1 MRSCLSWLLAAP
13 LVAAGTLGGHALG
26 YHVALP
32 DSAARAEMLAETGHS
47 YLDHA
52 PLAVGLC
59 VALVAVALVLRGIA
73 AARGTSAAMAPPW
86 VFALLPPAVYAV
98 QEHLER
104 LLHGGHVE
112 WTTALEPPFL
122 VGLVVQLPV
131 AVAALLLARAL
142 ASMADAIGRALAGG
156 PRRPRLASVAVLAHP
171 VVAALPRVR
180 ASALAYGERGPPSLG

>member
-1 MRSCLSWLLAAP
+1 MRSCLRWLLAAP

-32 DSAARAEMLAETGHS
+32 AQAERAEVLAETGHG

-59 VALVAVALVLRGIA
+59 LALAAVALVLRGIA
-73 AARGTSAAMAPPW
+73 AARGTSAATTPPW
-86 VFALLPPAVYAV
+86 VFAALPPAVYTV
-98 QEHLER
+98 QEYLER

-122 VGLVVQLPV
+122 VGLLFQLPI

-142 ASMADAIGRALAGG
+142 AAMADALGRALVGG
-156 PRRPRLASVAVLAHP
+156 ARRPRLASVAVLAHP
-171 VVAALPRVR
+171 VVASPRRVR
-180 ASALAYGERGPPSLG
+180 VSALAYGERGPPSLG